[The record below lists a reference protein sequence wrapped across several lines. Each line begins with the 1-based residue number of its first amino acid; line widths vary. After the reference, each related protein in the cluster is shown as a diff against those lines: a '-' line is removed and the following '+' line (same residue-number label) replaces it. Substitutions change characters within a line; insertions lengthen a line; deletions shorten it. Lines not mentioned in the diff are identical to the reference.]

1 MTDKRYIPD
10 TEHLQALVHAIYKNT
25 QRESQG
31 YAQLIFGEKIERTI
45 ESLAPEVVDEFV
57 QIAID
62 IGGYK
67 PTHRQVRT
75 MDDAANDESFE

>member
-1 MTDKRYIPD
+1 MTEKKFIPD
-10 TEHLQALVHAIYKNT
+10 TEYMQSLVHAIYKNT

-31 YAQLIFGEKIERTI
+31 YAQLIFGERIERTI
-45 ESLAPEVVDEFV
+45 EGMAPEAIDEFV

-75 MDDAANDESFE
+75 MDDAANDDSFE